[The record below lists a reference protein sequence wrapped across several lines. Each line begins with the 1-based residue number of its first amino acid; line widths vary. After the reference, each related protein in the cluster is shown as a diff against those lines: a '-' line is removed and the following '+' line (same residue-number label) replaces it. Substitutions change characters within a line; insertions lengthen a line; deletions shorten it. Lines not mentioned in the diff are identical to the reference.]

1 MLYLCSIKHKKLK
14 VMKKVRIFTVL
25 LAVAG
30 LVFMNSCKHDEEHAA
45 PTISISHTSW
55 ELDFS
60 TDTAVQVLFTA
71 DVNAEAEIETFSISE
86 TKIDQNGGETSAAYD
101 ASTTSSFK
109 GETSKKYTFDKT
121 FYQSDFVEYKEY
133 DYKFSVTDKD
143 GQSYSVTV
151 KITKKET
158 STTQDATVY
167 SAVLMG
173 AQSNANV
180 GSFYD
185 VENNTVFTLNE
196 ANSNQ
201 EAVDFVYY
209 YGSTNAATIAA
220 PNDETVN
227 GGSGD
232 FTWTQDWTTQNAT
245 AFYKLTDVDFDAIQT
260 TTDVDN
266 ALEGQTSPLSK
277 VTQLAVGDVVGFTT
291 VAGTNGVFKVTDI
304 SGTSDGTITISVKI
318 NVAAN

>member
-1 MLYLCSIKHKKLK
+1 
-14 VMKKVRIFTVL
+14 MKKMRFLTVL

-30 LVFMNSCKHDEEHAA
+30 MVFLNSCGGDDEHAA
-45 PTISISHTSW
+45 PTISISKTNW

-60 TDTAVQVLFTA
+60 SDTAVQVLFTA
-71 DVNAEAEIETFSISE
+71 DVNAEAEVETFSITE

-121 FYQSDFVEYKEY
+121 FYASDFTQYKEY

-151 KITKKET
+151 KITKKAEAT
-158 STTQDATVY
+158 SPDATEY

-185 VENNTVFTLNE
+185 VENNIVYTLGD
-196 ANSNQ
+196 ANTHQ
-201 EAVDFVYY
+201 AEVDFVYY
-209 YGSTNAATIAA
+209 YGSTNTATIAA
-220 PNDETVN
+220 PNDPTVN
-227 GGSGD
+227 GESGD

-245 AFYKLTDVDFDAIQT
+245 AFYELTGVDFASIQT
-260 TTDVDN
+260 TADVDA
-266 ALEGQTSPLSK
+266 ALEGQTNPLSK
-277 VTQLAVGDVVGFTT
+277 VPQLAVGDVVGFTT
-291 VAGTNGVFKVTDI
+291 AAGTNGVFKVTAIDGEA
-304 SGTSDGTITISVKI
+304 SGTITIDVKI

>member
-1 MLYLCSIKHKKLK
+1 
-14 VMKKVRIFTVL
+14 MKKMRLLTVL
-25 LAVAG
+25 FAVAG
-30 LVFMNSCKHDEEHAA
+30 MIFLNSCGGDDQHAA
-45 PTISISHTSW
+45 PTISISKTSW

-60 TDTAVQVLFTA
+60 NDTAVQVLFTA
-71 DVNAEAEIETFSISE
+71 DVNAEGEVETFSITE
-86 TKIDQNGGETSAAYD
+86 TKIDQNGGQTSAAYD

-121 FYQSDFVEYKEY
+121 FYASDFTQYKEY

-151 KITKKET
+151 KITKKAEAT
-158 STTQDATVY
+158 SPDATEY
-167 SAVLMG
+167 STVLMG

-185 VENNTVFTLNE
+185 VESNTVYTLSD
-196 ANSNQ
+196 ANAHQ
-201 EAVDFVYY
+201 ADVDFIYY
-209 YGSTNAATIAA
+209 YGSTNTATIAA

-227 GGSGD
+227 GQSGD

-245 AFYKLTDVDFDAIQT
+245 AFYKLTGVDFASIQT
-260 TTDVDN
+260 TADVDA
-266 ALEGQTSPLSK
+266 ALEGQNSPLSK
-277 VTQLAVGDVVGFTT
+277 VPQLAVGDVVGFTT
-291 VAGTNGVFKVTDI
+291 AAGTNGVFKVTDI
-304 SGTSDGTITISVKI
+304 SGTSDGTITIDVKT